1 MSVEVKEIPLDI
13 EVRLVEEDKAVY
25 VQFLGFETIDDAE
38 EYAEFLADN
47 LPLLL
52 FNSNVKH

>member
-1 MSVEVKEIPLDI
+1 MNTPGKEIELGI
-13 EVRLVEEDKAVY
+13 EVRLVEEEKAVY
-25 VQFLGFETIDDAE
+25 VQFSGFENVEDAE

-52 FNSNVKH
+52 FNSEVKH

>member
-1 MSVEVKEIPLDI
+1 MSIEVKEIPLEI
-13 EVRLVEEDKAVY
+13 EVRLVEEERAVY
-25 VQFLGFETIDDAE
+25 VQFSGFENVEDAE

-52 FNSNVKH
+52 FNSEVKH

>member
-1 MSVEVKEIPLDI
+1 MNGEIKEIPLEI
-13 EVRLVEEDKAVY
+13 EVRLVEEERAVY
-25 VQFLGFETIDDAE
+25 VQFSGFENVEDAE

-52 FNSNVKH
+52 FNSEVKH